1 MTAPVRGIY
10 GRIAEALDDGL
21 DVGEANDDGAAG
33 EGEVV
38 NEAEA
43 ATEGRGGGLW
53 TGLAHRVDPAE
64 DKPQL
69 RDDVEVKTFRLR
81 WGNDYAM
88 IANPTDLVHYQ
99 VSVDDVEVLKLM
111 DGSRTVK
118 DIVVERLQGSGGLEL
133 DDVADLVTLL
143 RQGNFL
149 TERYVDTTEIVRRA
163 ADPVSRGRAKA
174 REFAKTLSVEW
185 TGAHRLVA
193 WFYRNGLRF
202 FFRPAVSIPT
212 GLIAV
217 LGFLAFLSVHLSG
230 RFELGGRN
238 AALQTLVLLGMD
250 YVLTFIHELG
260 HAVVL
265 VHYGRKVKSAGFMIY
280 FGSPAFFVESADGL
294 MLERRQRI
302 VQSFAGP
309 YAELV
314 VSGIAALILWAF
326 PDMGIAPF
334 LYTWA
339 LLNYFVVFLN
349 LIPLLELDGY
359 WIFSDLIQVP
369 DLRPRSL
376 QFIRY
381 DLWRKLRSR
390 EHITKQESGLALYGI
405 LGVAFTILSL
415 YTAFFFWE
423 TVFGGLVSELWNGG
437 LVGKVLLLALALF
450 LAGPLLRGGIALFR
464 SVARRCKSAADA
476 IRFKLQTRWRVEAAM
491 LIDGSPMFD
500 DLPEDV
506 LSDLAGRVTLGRYP
520 AGKPVFRQGD
530 RPNALYVVR
539 TGSLQVIEED
549 LQTGKE
555 RVIRTLGRGDTFG
568 ELGLIDGAPRSA
580 TIRPVED
587 AQLFEV
593 DESTFDRL
601 LAGMVHVPDFGPSL
615 QRAAELRTLG
625 PFAGLSGSDV
635 ALLLDHGRWVNVPP
649 GELIITQGEEGDAF
663 YVVGAGQLE
672 VRKDDETVG
681 TLGPGDHF
689 GEIALLM
696 DMPRTASV
704 VAKTPA
710 RLFRLDRE
718 GFEQVVARAFRR
730 GTLSPQAGVGRT
742 TQH

>member
-1 MTAPVRGIY
+1 MTEPATGIY
-10 GRIAEALDDGL
+10 GAIAGRLDGGAGSDEPAEA
-21 DVGEANDDGAAG
+21 GA
-33 EGEVV
+33 E
-38 NEAEA
+38 
-43 ATEGRGGGLW
+43 GLW
-53 TGLAHRVDPAE
+53 GELSLRLDPSANM
-64 DKPQL
+64 PRL
-69 RDDVEVKTFRLR
+69 RDDVEVKVFRLR

-88 IANPTDLVHYQ
+88 IANPTDLLHYQ
-99 VSVDDVEVLKLM
+99 VSVDDAELLQLM
-111 DGSRTVK
+111 DGTRTVK
-118 DIVVERLQGSGGLEL
+118 DIVVERLQGSGEIEL

-143 RQGNFL
+143 RKGNFL
-149 TERYVDTTEIVRRA
+149 TERYVDTTEIVRKA
-163 ADPVSRGRAKA
+163 SDPVSKGRAKA
-174 REFAKTLSVEW
+174 REFAKTLSIEW
-185 TGAHRLVA
+185 SGAHRLVA
-193 WFYRNGLRF
+193 WFYRNGLRY
-202 FFRPAVSIPT
+202 FFRPLVSIPS
-212 GLIAV
+212 GLVAL
-217 LGFLAFLSVHLSG
+217 LGFVAFISVHLSG

-238 AALQTLVLLGMD
+238 AALQTVVLLAMD

-265 VHYGRKVKSAGFMIY
+265 VHYERKVKSAGFMIY

-314 VSGIAALILWAF
+314 VSGIAALFLWAF
-326 PDMGIAPF
+326 PDNPIAPF

-390 EHITKQESGLALYGI
+390 ERITKQETGLALYGI

-415 YTAFFFWE
+415 YTAYFFWE
-423 TVFGGLVSELWNGG
+423 TVFGGLISELWNGG

-450 LAGPLLRGGIALFR
+450 LAGPLLRGLISLFR
-464 SVARRCKSAADA
+464 SLARKVKSVLDA
-476 IRFKLQTRWRVEAAM
+476 IRFKLQTRWRVEAAT
-491 LIDGSPMFD
+491 LINGSPLFD
-500 DLPEDV
+500 DLSEDL

-530 RPNALYVVR
+530 RPRAMYVVR
-539 TGSLQVIEED
+539 SGSLQVIEEEPE
-549 LQTGKE
+549 TGKE
-555 RVIRTLGRGDTFG
+555 RVIRTIGRGDTFG

-580 TIRPVED
+580 TVRPIEET
-587 AQLFEV
+587 QLFEV

-601 LAGMVHVPDFGPSL
+601 LADTVNAPDFAPTL
-615 QRAAELRTLG
+615 QRAAELRALR
-625 PFAGLSGSDV
+625 PFAGLSASDV
-635 ALLLDHGRWVNVPP
+635 SLLLEHGGWVTVPP
-649 GELIITQGEEGDAF
+649 GETVIAEGDEGDAF
-663 YVVGAGQLE
+663 YVVEAGQLE
-672 VRKDDETVG
+672 VIQGDEAIG
-681 TLGPGDHF
+681 TMGPGAHF

-696 DMPRTASV
+696 DVPRTASV
-704 VAKTPA
+704 VARTPA

-730 GTLSPQAGVGRT
+730 GTLVAPAAGRT
-742 TQH
+742 AQH

>member
-1 MTAPVRGIY
+1 MTAPARGIY
-10 GRIAEALDDGL
+10 GKIAERLDDGS
-21 DVGEANDDGAAG
+21 DANEATEDEAAEEGEAGD
-33 EGEVV
+33 EGE
-38 NEAEA
+38 A
-43 ATEGRGGGLW
+43 AKGRAQGLW
-53 TGLAHRVDPAE
+53 GELALRVDPAE
-64 DKPQL
+64 YMPRL
-69 RDDVEVKTFRLR
+69 RDAVEVKTFRLR

-88 IANPTDLVHYQ
+88 IANPTDLLHYQ
-99 VSVDDVEVLKLM
+99 VSVDDAEVLELM
-111 DGSRTVK
+111 DGTRTVK
-118 DIVVERLQGSGGLEL
+118 DIVVERLQGSGDLEL

-143 RQGNFL
+143 RKGNFL
-149 TERYVDTTEIVRRA
+149 TERYVDSTEIVRKA
-163 ADPVSRGRAKA
+163 TDPVSKGRAKA
-174 REFAKTLSVEW
+174 REFAKTLSIEW
-185 TGAHRLVA
+185 TGAHRMVA

-230 RFELGGRN
+230 RFKLGGGN

-314 VSGIAALILWAF
+314 VSGIAALFLWAF
-326 PDMGIAPF
+326 PDNGIAPF

-390 EHITKQESGLALYGI
+390 ERITKQEGGLALYGF

-415 YTAFFFWE
+415 YLSYRFWKA
-423 TVFGGLVSELWNGG
+423 VFGGLISELWNGG
-437 LVGKVLLLALALF
+437 LVGRVLLVALALF
-450 LAGPLLRGGIALFR
+450 LAGPLVRGGITLFR
-464 SVARRCKSAADA
+464 SIARKVKSAIDA
-476 IRFKLQTRWRVEAAM
+476 IRFKLQTRWRVEAAT

-530 RPNALYVVR
+530 RPHALYVVR
-539 TGSLQVIEED
+539 SGSLQVIEED
-549 LQTGKE
+549 PQTGKE
-555 RVIRTLGRGDTFG
+555 RVIRALGRGDTFG

-580 TIRPVED
+580 TVRPIEET
-587 AQLFEV
+587 QLFEV

-601 LAGMVHVPDFGPSL
+601 LAGMVHVPDFAPSL
-615 QRAAELRTLG
+615 QRAAELQALG
-625 PFAGLSGSDV
+625 PFAGLSESDI

-649 GELIITQGEEGDAF
+649 GEVIISQGEEGDAF

-672 VRKDDETVG
+672 VRRDDEAIA

-689 GEIALLM
+689 GEIALLT
-696 DMPRTASV
+696 DVPRTASV
-704 VAKTPA
+704 VAKTPT

-730 GTLSPQAGVGRT
+730 GTLSPPAVMGRT
-742 TQH
+742 AQH

>member
-1 MTAPVRGIY
+1 MTAPARGIY
-10 GRIAEALDDGL
+10 GRIAERLDERL
-21 DVGEANDDGAAG
+21 DVGEAIDDQAAEEGEAAEEGGAADG
-33 EGEVV
+33 R
-38 NEAEA
+38 AE
-43 ATEGRGGGLW
+43 GLW
-53 TGLAHRVDPAE
+53 ADLALRVDPAE
-64 DKPQL
+64 YKPQL
-69 RDDVEVKTFRLR
+69 RSDVEVKTFRLR

-88 IANPTDLVHYQ
+88 IANPTDLLHYQ
-99 VSVDDVEVLKLM
+99 VSVDDAEVLELM
-111 DGSRTVK
+111 DGTRTVK
-118 DIVVERLQGSGGLEL
+118 DIVVERLQGSGDLEL

-143 RQGNFL
+143 RKGNFL
-149 TERYVDTTEIVRRA
+149 TDRYVDTTEIVRKA

-174 REFAKTLSVEW
+174 REFTKTLSIEW
-185 TGAHRLVA
+185 SGAHRMVA

-202 FFRPAVSIPT
+202 FFRAAVSIPT
-212 GLIAV
+212 GLIAL
-217 LGFLAFLSVHLSG
+217 LGFIAFISVHLSG
-230 RFELGGRN
+230 RFELGSEN

-250 YVLTFIHELG
+250 YMLTFIHELG

-314 VSGIAALILWAF
+314 VSGIAALFLWAF
-326 PDMGIAPF
+326 PDNPIAPF

-381 DLWRKLRSR
+381 DLWRKLRSHER
-390 EHITKQESGLALYGI
+390 ITKQEGGLALYGF

-423 TVFGGLVSELWNGG
+423 TVFGGLISELWNGG
-437 LVGKVLLLALALF
+437 LSGKVLLLALALF
-450 LAGPLLRGGIALFR
+450 LAGPLLRGLITLFR
-464 SVARRCKSAADA
+464 SVARKVKSAVDA
-476 IRFKLQTRWRVEAAM
+476 IRFKLQTRWRVEAAT

-506 LSDLAGRVTLGRYP
+506 LSDLAGRVTLRRYP

-530 RPNALYVVR
+530 RPQAFYVVR
-539 TGSLQVIEED
+539 SGSLQVIEED
-549 LQTGKE
+549 TQTGKE

-568 ELGLIDGAPRSA
+568 ELGLIDGGPRSA
-580 TIRPVED
+580 TVRPVEET
-587 AQLFEV
+587 QLFEV

-601 LAGMVHVPDFGPSL
+601 LANMVDAPDFAPTL
-615 QRAAELRTLG
+615 QRGAELQALG

-635 ALLLDHGRWVNVPP
+635 SLLLDHGAWVNVPP
-649 GELIITQGEEGDAF
+649 GATIITQGEEGDAF

-672 VRKDDETVG
+672 VFQDDEAIG
-681 TLGPGDHF
+681 TMGPGSHF

-696 DMPRTASV
+696 DVPRTASV
-704 VAKTPA
+704 VAKTPT

-718 GFEQVVARAFRR
+718 GFEQVVARSFRR
-730 GTLSPQAGVGRT
+730 GTLSAPAVVGRT
-742 TQH
+742 AQH